1 MTLLFLVMMIEM
13 ALEQLRKRWES
24 IVSPFVSSLGRT
36 NPAILTWLAL
46 PVGIAASILAFTAPN
61 SDTGALMLLGSAFLI
76 AFSMILDGL
85 DGQLARQT
93 GQVSRWGDYLDH
105 TLDRLLDGM
114 WVIAIASSPAWVDE
128 PALGWAAAW
137 FTILGSYMGTQAQA
151 VSGGRNY
158 RGFSR
163 ADRTILTIAA
173 LALTGIFWLVG
184 VEDFSSAPAPF
195 DHLELNPMLAV
206 VLISG
211 LGGIYTFAIRF
222 AQARKEIIALDNEQ
236 PLSQLNDD
244 ESE

>member
-1 MTLLFLVMMIEM
+1 M
-13 ALEQLRKRWES
+13 ALEQLRKRWEALAS
-24 IVSPFVSSLGRT
+24 PLVSGLGRT

-46 PVGIAASILAFTAPN
+46 PIGIAASGLVFYAPK
-61 SDTGALMLLGSAFLI
+61 SDVGALMLLGSAVMI
-76 AFSMILDGL
+76 GFSMILDGL

-105 TLDRLLDGM
+105 TLDRLLDAM
-114 WVIAIASSPAWVDE
+114 WVIAIASSPAWVND
-128 PALGWAAAW
+128 PVLGWAAAW

-173 LALTGIFWLVG
+173 LALTGIFWLIG
-184 VEDFSSAPAPF
+184 VQDFSAAPSPF
-195 DHLELNPMLAV
+195 DHLEMNPLLVV
-206 VLISG
+206 VLVSG
-211 LGGIYTFAIRF
+211 FGGIYTFFVRF
-222 AQARKEIIALDNEQ
+222 SQARKEIIALDKEQ
-236 PLSQLNDD
+236 PLPQQIRD

>member
-1 MTLLFLVMMIEM
+1 MTLLHFEESIEM
-13 ALEQLRKRWES
+13 ALEQLRKRWEALAS
-24 IVSPFVSSLGRT
+24 PLVSGLGKT
-36 NPAILTWLAL
+36 NPAILTWFAL
-46 PVGIAASILAFTAPN
+46 PIGISASVLVFFAPK
-61 SDTGALMLLGSAFLI
+61 SDAGALMLIGSALLI

-85 DGQLARQT
+85 DGQLARET

-105 TLDRLLDGM
+105 TLDRLLDAM

-173 LALTGIFWLVG
+173 LALTGIFWLIG
-184 VEDFSSAPAPF
+184 VEDFSSAPNPF
-195 DHLELNPMLAV
+195 DHLEMNPLTV
-206 VLISG
+206 IVIVSG
-211 LGGIYTFAIRF
+211 IGGIYTFLVRF
-222 AQARKEIIALDNEQ
+222 SQARKEIQALDKED
-236 PLSQLNDD
+236 PLTQSKGD

>member
-1 MTLLFLVMMIEM
+1 M
-13 ALEQLRKRWES
+13 ALEQLRKRWEALA
-24 IVSPFVSSLGRT
+24 SPFVSGLGRT

-46 PVGIAASILAFTAPN
+46 PIGIAASVLVFYAPK
-61 SDTGALMLLGSAFLI
+61 SDAGALMLLGSALMI
-76 AFSMILDGL
+76 GFSMILDGL

-105 TLDRLLDGM
+105 TLDRLLDAM
-114 WVIAIASSPAWVDE
+114 WVIAIASSPAWVDD
-128 PALGWAAAW
+128 PVLGWAAAW

-173 LALTGIFWLVG
+173 LALTGIFWLIG

-195 DHLELNPMLAV
+195 DYLELNPLLAV
-206 VLISG
+206 VVISG
-211 LGGIYTFAIRF
+211 LGGIYTFFVRF
-222 AQARKEIIALDNEQ
+222 SQARKEIIALDKAH
-236 PLSQLNDD
+236 PLAQSNQD

>member
-1 MTLLFLVMMIEM
+1 MTLHSFDITIEM
-13 ALEQLRKRWES
+13 ALEQLRKRWEA
-24 IVSPFVSSLGRT
+24 IASPLVLSFGRT

-46 PVGIAASILAFTAPN
+46 PVGIAASLLVFTAPK
-61 SDTGALMLLGSAFLI
+61 SDAGSLMLIGSALLI

-105 TLDRLLDGM
+105 SLDRLLDAM
-114 WVIAIASSPAWVDE
+114 WVIAIASSPAWVNDT
-128 PALGWAAAW
+128 ALGWAAAW
-137 FTILGSYMGTQAQA
+137 FTLLGSYMGTQAQA

-173 LALTGIFWLVG
+173 LALTGIFWMIG
-184 VEDFSSAPAPF
+184 VEDFSSAPGPLN
-195 DHLELNPMLAV
+195 HLELNPLLAV

-211 LGGIYTFAIRF
+211 LGGLYTFFMRF
-222 AQARKEIIALDNEQ
+222 FQARKEIIALDKEQ
-236 PLSQLNDD
+236 PLAQQHHD

>member
-1 MTLLFLVMMIEM
+1 MTLLCLDETIEM
-13 ALEQLRKRWES
+13 ALEQLRKRWEALAS
-24 IVSPFVSSLGRT
+24 PLVSGLGRT

-46 PVGIAASILAFTAPN
+46 PIGIAASGLVFYAPK
-61 SDTGALMLLGSAFLI
+61 SDVGALMLLGSAVMI
-76 AFSMILDGL
+76 GFSMILDGL

-105 TLDRLLDGM
+105 TLDRLLDAM
-114 WVIAIASSPAWVDE
+114 WVIAIASSPAWVND
-128 PALGWAAAW
+128 PVLGWAAAW

-173 LALTGIFWLVG
+173 LALTGIFWLIG
-184 VEDFSSAPAPF
+184 VQDFSAGPSPF
-195 DHLELNPMLAV
+195 DHLEMNPLLVV
-206 VLISG
+206 VLVSG
-211 LGGIYTFAIRF
+211 LGGIYTFFVRF
-222 AQARKEIIALDNEQ
+222 SQARKEIIALDKEQ
-236 PLSQLNDD
+236 PLSQQIRD

>member
-1 MTLLFLVMMIEM
+1 MTLLPVVKAREM

-24 IVSPFVSSLGRT
+24 IVSPLVSSLGRT
-36 NPAILTWLAL
+36 NPAVLTWLAL
-46 PVGIAASILAFTAPN
+46 PVGVMASVLAFTAPK
-61 SDTGALMLLGSAFLI
+61 SDTGAWMLLGAAFLI
-76 AFSMILDGL
+76 AFSMVLDGL

-114 WVIAIASSPAWVDE
+114 WVIAIASSAAWVDE

-163 ADRTILTIAA
+163 ADRTILTISA
-173 LALTGIFWLVG
+173 LALTGIFWLIG
-184 VEDFSSAPAPF
+184 VQDYSSAPSPF
-195 DHLELNPMLAV
+195 EHLELNPLMAV

-222 AQARKEIIALDNEQ
+222 SQARKEILALDKEQ
-236 PLSQLNDD
+236 PLAQPNHD